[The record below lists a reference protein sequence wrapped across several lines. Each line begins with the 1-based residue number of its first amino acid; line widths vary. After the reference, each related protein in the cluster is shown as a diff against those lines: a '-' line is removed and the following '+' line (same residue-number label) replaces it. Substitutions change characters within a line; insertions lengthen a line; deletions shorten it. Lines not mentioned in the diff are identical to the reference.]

1 MWCDSWEL
9 YGFPQVHQGFAQ
21 NTTIQDNVKE
31 GPRKN
36 YVVLFTDRAK
46 KEEVQELATHTQYQ
60 TRERLLYFYGEAP
73 YIISSRDNG
82 DLGMLP
88 RKSATGL

>member
-21 NTTIQDNVKE
+21 NTTIEDNVKE

-36 YVVLFTDRAK
+36 YFVWFNDSAK
-46 KEEVQELATHTQYQ
+46 KEEVQELATHT
-60 TRERLLYFYGEAP
+60 
-73 YIISSRDNG
+73 
-82 DLGMLP
+82 
-88 RKSATGL
+88 